1 MQETETK
8 PIRVLGISGSPRNM
22 ATDFLVQ
29 EALRILKEK
38 YGVETDYFSS
48 KGKKL
53 NFCIHCDFC
62 VKKKEGCIHKDDIA
76 AELYDKMIWADAWI
90 IGTPVYQGTVSAQTK
105 TIMDRCRAVVAKD
118 PKVFLN
124 KVGMGIAN
132 GGDRIGGQEP
142 AIQTIL
148 NFYVINEM
156 IPVGG
161 GSFGANLGGTFWSKD
176 KGAEGVL
183 EDSEGMRSLK
193 KTLKKLIQT
202 TQLVKKAA
210 SVEEPEA
217 QKPEM
222 SKEEI
227 PNEEMPKDEA
237 NKQ

>member
-8 PIRVLGISGSPRNM
+8 PIKILGISGSPRNM

-29 EALRILKEK
+29 EALQITKQK
-38 YGVETDYFSS
+38 YGAETDYFSS

-62 VKKKEGCIHKDDIA
+62 VRTKEGCVHKDDIS

-105 TIMDRCRAVVAKD
+105 TIMDRCRAIVARDQKI
-118 PKVFLN
+118 FLN
-124 KVGMGIAN
+124 KVGMGIAD

-156 IPVGG
+156 IPIGG

-176 KGAEGVL
+176 NGAEGVS
-183 EDSEGMRSLK
+183 EDLEGMKSLR

-202 TQLVKKAA
+202 THMVKKAA
-210 SVEEPEA
+210 ENSISETQIVE
-217 QKPEM
+217 
-222 SKEEI
+222 KED
-227 PNEEMPKDEA
+227 K
-237 NKQ
+237 K

>member
-1 MQETETK
+1 MQEIVIK
-8 PIRVLGISGSPRNM
+8 PIKILGISGSPRNM

-29 EALRILKEK
+29 EALQITKQK
-38 YGVETDYFSS
+38 YGAETDYFSS

-62 VKKKEGCIHKDDIA
+62 VRTKEGCVHKDDIS

-105 TIMDRCRAVVAKD
+105 AIMDRCRAIVARDQKI
-118 PKVFLN
+118 FLN
-124 KVGMGIAN
+124 KVGMGIAD

-156 IPVGG
+156 IPIGG

-176 KGAEGVL
+176 NGAEGVS
-183 EDSEGMRSLK
+183 EDLEGMKSLR

-202 TQLVKKAA
+202 THMVKKAA
-210 SVEEPEA
+210 ENSISETQIVE
-217 QKPEM
+217 
-222 SKEEI
+222 KEG
-227 PNEEMPKDEA
+227 K
-237 NKQ
+237 K

>member
-8 PIRVLGISGSPRNM
+8 PIKILGISGSPRNM

-29 EALRILKEK
+29 EALQITKQK
-38 YGVETDYFSS
+38 YGAETDYFSS

-62 VKKKEGCIHKDDIA
+62 VRTKEGCVHKDDIS

-105 TIMDRCRAVVAKD
+105 TIMDRCRAVVARDQKI
-118 PKVFLN
+118 FLN
-124 KVGMGIAN
+124 KVGMGIAD

-156 IPVGG
+156 IPIGG

-176 KGAEGVL
+176 NGAEGVS
-183 EDSEGMRSLK
+183 EDLEGMKSLR

-202 TQLVKKAA
+202 TQMVKKAA
-210 SVEEPEA
+210 ENSISETQIVE
-217 QKPEM
+217 
-222 SKEEI
+222 KEG
-227 PNEEMPKDEA
+227 K
-237 NKQ
+237 K

>member
-1 MQETETK
+1 MQETEIN
-8 PIRVLGISGSPRNM
+8 PIKILGISGSPRNM

-29 EALRILKEK
+29 EALQITKQK
-38 YGVETDYFSS
+38 YGAETEYFSS

-62 VKKKEGCIHKDDIA
+62 VRTKEGCVHKDDIS

-105 TIMDRCRAVVAKD
+105 TIMDRCRAIVARDQKI
-118 PKVFLN
+118 FLN
-124 KVGMGIAN
+124 KVGMGIAD

-156 IPVGG
+156 IPIGG

-176 KGAEGVL
+176 NGAEGVS
-183 EDSEGMRSLK
+183 EDLEGMKSLR
-193 KTLKKLIQT
+193 KTLTKLIQT
-202 TQLVKKAA
+202 THMVKKAA
-210 SVEEPEA
+210 ENS
-217 QKPEM
+217 
-222 SKEEI
+222 I
-227 PNEEMPKDEA
+227 L
-237 NKQ
+237 

>member
-8 PIRVLGISGSPRNM
+8 PIKILGISGSPRNM

-29 EALRILKEK
+29 EALQITKQK
-38 YGVETDYFSS
+38 YGAETDYFSS

-62 VKKKEGCIHKDDIA
+62 VRTKEGCVHKDDIS

-105 TIMDRCRAVVAKD
+105 TIMDRCRAIVARDQKI
-118 PKVFLN
+118 FLN
-124 KVGMGIAN
+124 KVGMGIAD

-156 IPVGG
+156 IPIGG

-176 KGAEGVL
+176 NGAEGVS
-183 EDSEGMRSLK
+183 EDLEGMKSLR

-202 TQLVKKAA
+202 THMVKKAA
-210 SVEEPEA
+210 ENSISETQIVE
-217 QKPEM
+217 
-222 SKEEI
+222 KEG
-227 PNEEMPKDEA
+227 K
-237 NKQ
+237 K

>member
-1 MQETETK
+1 MQEIETK
-8 PIRVLGISGSPRNM
+8 PIRILGISGSPRNM

-29 EALRILKEK
+29 EALKIAKEK
-38 YGVETDYFSS
+38 YDAETDYFSA

-53 NFCIHCDFC
+53 NFCIHCDYC
-62 VKKKEGCIHKDDIA
+62 IRTKEGCIHKDDIS
-76 AELYDKMIWADAWI
+76 AELYDKMVWADAWI

-118 PKVFLN
+118 MKIFLN
-124 KVGMGIAN
+124 KVGMGIAD

-176 KGAEGVL
+176 KGEEGVS
-183 EDSEGMRSLK
+183 EDSEGMRSLR
-193 KTLKKLIQT
+193 KTLKKLVQT
-202 TQLVKKAA
+202 TLMVKKA
-210 SVEEPEA
+210 SSEA
-217 QKPEM
+217 TPPIQGFEGKKRE
-222 SKEEI
+222 S
-227 PNEEMPKDEA
+227 
-237 NKQ
+237 